1 MGLITGKETLNL
13 ARERIRQQMEQIGD
27 LEAVAVAMDLDPK
40 AFEEIANQIIETRAL
55 VEAGGT
61 GIGDES
67 VPLLGLLIG
76 VEAGRMSVQAPVA
89 EDLLNK
95 NFDCIKE
102 AAQAIHHAG
111 MDAYLAAAKMFE
123 DSFKAM
129 APPHWEK
136 ELDKQEAA
144 RKELEGVDD
153 GE

>member
-55 VEAGGT
+55 VEAGGM

-76 VEAGRMSVQAPVA
+76 VEAGRMSVQAPTA
-89 EDLLNK
+89 DGLLDK
-95 NFDCIKE
+95 NAACIK
-102 AAQAIHHAG
+102 AAAMSSDKAVRE
-111 MDAYLAAAKMFE
+111 AYLDAAKWFE
-123 DSFKAM
+123 DCFKAL
-129 APPHWEK
+129 APDYWAQEF
-136 ELDKQEAA
+136 EEQEAA
-144 RKELEGVDD
+144 RKDREAAD